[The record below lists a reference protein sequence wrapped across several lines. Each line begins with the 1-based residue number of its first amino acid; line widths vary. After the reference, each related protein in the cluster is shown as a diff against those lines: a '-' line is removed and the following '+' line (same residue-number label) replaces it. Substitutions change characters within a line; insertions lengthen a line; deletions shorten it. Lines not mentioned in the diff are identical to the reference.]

1 MVLLILHF
9 DSALWFSLQTRREG
23 NNVSPNITEVAER
36 LQSFEIATCNDLVNS
51 KLKSVLK
58 DMHHR
63 NSCILVAVVF

>member
-51 KLKSVLK
+51 KQLYP
-58 DMHHR
+58 
-63 NSCILVAVVF
+63 SCSRFLVVVIVDK